1 MYQQV
6 YIHYFNELLV
16 KDEKLG
22 EIHAIKLI
30 LTKRCCIVGVSSC
43 DKSYFLGQT
52 AVFFIGAAICSS
64 WPTRP
69 LYWLVNEKLG
79 EIHAI
84 KLILTKRLIL
94 GRGFDM
100 F

>member
-1 MYQQV
+1 MLMHLYNVEQG
-6 YIHYFNELLV
+6 LLSV
-16 KDEKLG
+16 NLSKGALY
-22 EIHAIKLI
+22 
-30 LTKRCCIVGVSSC
+30 LTVGLRWKIRRNSC
-43 DKSYFLGQT
+43 DKAYFLGQT

-84 KLILTKRLIL
+84 KLILTKRCCIV
-94 GRGFDM
+94 GVSQG
-100 F
+100 